1 MTILDAIGNTPL
13 IRLENIEKRFNL
25 TAPLYAKAEYFN
37 LTGSVKDRP
46 ALNILLNAERKG
58 LIKKGDCIV
67 EATSGNMGISLVAIG
82 KKLGYK
88 PVIVIPEGY
97 SAERTTLMKAYG
109 GEVVFSEASLGM
121 DGAVN
126 KAKELAFS
134 LNGYYV
140 DQFNNEDNYLAHYLT
155 TGREIYETLNGS
167 VDRFIAGIGSG
178 GTITG
183 VAKFLKEKKN
193 VEIIGVEPLYSPLL
207 SQGKAGK
214 HSIQGIGANFKPSIL
229 NESLIDKILT
239 VSDEDAK
246 EFTRILCKEEG
257 LMCGISSGAAVS
269 ASVKYLSCLKDD
281 KVTVVLLPDGGL
293 KYVSTGL
300 F

>member
-1 MTILDAIGNTPL
+1 MTILDTIGNTPL
-13 IRLENIEKRFNL
+13 IRLENIEKRLNL
-25 TAPLYAKAEYFN
+25 TSPLYAKAEYFN

-97 SAERTTLMKAYG
+97 SEERTTLMKAYG

-229 NESLIDKILT
+229 DESLIDKILT

>member
-1 MTILDAIGNTPL
+1 MTILDTIGNTPL

-25 TAPLYAKAEYFN
+25 SATLYAKAEYFN

-88 PVIVIPEGY
+88 PVIVIPEGF
-97 SAERTTLMKAYG
+97 SAERTALIKAYG
-109 GEVVFSEASLGM
+109 GEVIFSQGALGM
-121 DGAVN
+121 DGAVK
-126 KAKELAFS
+126 KAKEIALS

-140 DQFNNEDNYLAHYLT
+140 DQFNNEDNYLAHYLS
-155 TGREIYETLNGS
+155 TGREIYEALNGT

-183 VAKFLKEKKN
+183 VAKFLKEKRE
-193 VEIIGVEPLYSPLL
+193 VEIIGVEPSLSPLL
-207 SQGKAGK
+207 SQGKVGK

-229 NESLIDKILT
+229 DEGLIDKIIT
-239 VSDEDAK
+239 VSDEEAK

-257 LMCGISSGAAVS
+257 LLCGISSGAAIA
-269 ASVKYLSCLKDD
+269 ASVKYLSKVKDE